1 MYISATLIQKRND
14 VFMSNFIMNI
24 FVYNYFCRKSDTF
37 QYNGIKLKKRPKKQ
51 KPIAQIYWVIIG
63 IITNIRGSEM
73 VH

>member
-24 FVYNYFCRKSDTF
+24 FVYNYFCRTF